1 MLILQTI
8 YAQSSVT
15 VTGKRDG
22 TPVSYSMTFTL
33 SDADDISES
42 APVHR
47 LATKVQIKLLQDQ
60 EYRVFDE
67 GTLIV

>member
-1 MLILQTI
+1 M
-8 YAQSSVT
+8 
-15 VTGKRDG
+15 TGKRDG

-47 LATKVQIKLLQDQ
+47 LATKVQIKLLQAQ
-60 EYRVFDE
+60 ESEVFDQ